1 MPFMNVQRSGNLEW
15 IFHSQE
21 YCRYMIPSTSWYI
34 RFGEKPQCGIKKTTK
49 AREGCPLY
57 RYLLRI
63 LFGSC
68 TKDIHYR
75 WGRPRW
81 RHSSTANICFQIWGR
96 WCPQPPTPQICAHQ
110 KSKNWRRSPCSVY
123 CKPSPKN
130 SRQLEMEYMKRWG
143 GGTPSDQIKTQ
154 TCQKL
159 YLRTTITI
167 VQEDPGNGSLSKYEN
182 RSPLHR
188 KKSSPHE
195 WQ

>member
-1 MPFMNVQRSGNLEW
+1 MSLVPRS
-15 IFHSQE
+15 
-21 YCRYMIPSTSWYI
+21 
-34 RFGEKPQCGIKKTTK
+34 
-49 AREGCPLY
+49 

-75 WGRPRW
+75 WRAPEVAAFLNCKYLLPNMR
-81 RHSSTANICFQIWGR
+81 SLM
-96 WCPQPPTPQICAHQ
+96 PPTPQPLKFVPIK

-159 YLRTTITI
+159 YLRTITI

-195 WQ
+195 

>member
-1 MPFMNVQRSGNLEW
+1 MSHVRRS
-15 IFHSQE
+15 
-21 YCRYMIPSTSWYI
+21 
-34 RFGEKPQCGIKKTTK
+34 
-49 AREGCPLY
+49 

-75 WGRPRW
+75 WRAPEVAAFLNCKYLLPNMR
-81 RHSSTANICFQIWGR
+81 SLM
-96 WCPQPPTPQICAHQ
+96 PPTPQPLKFVPIK

-130 SRQLEMEYMKRWG
+130 SRQLEMVYMKRWG
-143 GGTPSDQIKTQ
+143 TPSDQMKTQ

-159 YLRTTITI
+159 YLRTTTI

-195 WQ
+195 